1 MRSSFSATSI
11 SCMTAE
17 VWATWGN
24 IWGNTWS
31 LCTVQHALTETASQF
46 AAKILTP
53 LTVTFGQSKISNQV
67 KYLPSGMWAITAVPT
82 SITVTE
88 NVNINSLQRHN
99 HTHCKD
105 MTTHAA
111 GCVSLSDSWQRWRH
125 VWVKVLH
132 STRHKIGHFRDVLL
146 SQCLGLVLKTQQ
158 KQTCIC
164 NKIYYNIKQ
173 MHKKLKPGL
182 VAFYNLQ
189 PGNGTGLI
197 LRK

>member
-1 MRSSFSATSI
+1 
-11 SCMTAE
+11 MTAE

-88 NVNINSLQRHN
+88 NVNINSLQRHD
-99 HTHCKD
+99 HTHYKD
-105 MTTHAA
+105 ITTHTA
-111 GCVSLSDSWQRWRH
+111 
-125 VWVKVLH
+125 
-132 STRHKIGHFRDVLL
+132 
-146 SQCLGLVLKTQQ
+146 KT
-158 KQTCIC
+158 
-164 NKIYYNIKQ
+164 
-173 MHKKLKPGL
+173 
-182 VAFYNLQ
+182 
-189 PGNGTGLI
+189 
-197 LRK
+197 